1 MMHNLQTQESVL
13 LKASLEKNQEQTCHN
28 VCVVRHKSQTSK
40 TNLTKHDNLRPN
52 E

>member
-1 MMHNLQTQESVL
+1 ML

-28 VCVVRHKSQTSK
+28 VCVVLHKSQTGK

-52 E
+52 Q